1 MNQSDYDNM
10 TVDELKSL
18 LRMKLQSI
26 VEEVEKRTE
35 VVKPD
40 VSLKVLHTKFTP
52 VDIDISDA
60 FVFEGGDNE

>member
-18 LRMKLQSI
+18 LRKKLQSV

-35 VVKPD
+35 VVKPA

-60 FVFEGGDNE
+60 YVFKGGNNE